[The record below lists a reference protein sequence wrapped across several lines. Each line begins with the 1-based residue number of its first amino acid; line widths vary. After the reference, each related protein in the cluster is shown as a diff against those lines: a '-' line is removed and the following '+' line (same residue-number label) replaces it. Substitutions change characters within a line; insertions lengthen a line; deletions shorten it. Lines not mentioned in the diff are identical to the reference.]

1 MVKIIVTITAFLISL
16 ISLAQVSETREV
28 TDFSKLRVSNSID
41 VFYTISDK
49 ISVKVETD
57 DNEKLKLI
65 KTEVE
70 NGTLKLFIDT
80 KDYKQKETKKSK
92 KRSNI
97 SFINGVDFQVLKIT
111 ISGPNLEAIK
121 ASSSA
126 DVKFESTNTSPNLDV
141 EVSSSASI
149 SGSFNCTNLDIDA
162 SSSGDFS
169 GKIDATSV
177 GIESS
182 SSSDVNLSGKAT
194 KISVKASSSSDCNLK
209 DLMVEEAIIGANSSS
224 DVSIRVTKAI
234 EAKASSSASIVYF
247 GNPSTVKKEESS
259 SGSVKSK

>member
-1 MVKIIVTITAFLISL
+1 MIKIILTLAAFLISI
-16 ISLAQVSETREV
+16 ISLAQVSENREV

-49 ISVKVETD
+49 KSVKVETD

-70 NGTLKLFIDT
+70 NGTLKLFVNT
-80 KDYKQKETKKSK
+80 KDYKEKQNKKGK

-97 SFINGVDFQVLKIT
+97 SFINGVEFQVLKIT

-126 DVKFESTNTSPNLDV
+126 DVKIENANTSTSSDIT
-141 EVSSSASI
+141 VSSSGSI
-149 SGSFNCTNLDIDA
+149 SGNFHCTNLVLDA
-162 SSSGDFS
+162 SSSGEFV
-169 GKIDATSV
+169 GKIDSISV
-177 GIESS
+177 VIESS
-182 SSSDVNLSGKAT
+182 SSSDVNLSGKAS

-209 DLMVEEAIIGANSSS
+209 DLMVEEAIIGASSS
-224 DVSIRVTKAI
+224 ADVSIKVSKVI
-234 EAKASSSASIVYF
+234 EAKASSSASILYF
-247 GNPSTVKKEESS
+247 GNPLTVKKEENS